1 MISSAFPR
9 DPYGHATNQS
19 GHFVI
24 GLALAVALSAFGLP
38 WQGTLPLAV
47 LLYWCVV
54 EVASQKLTLL
64 RDSIEDALFVLF
76 GAGMPI
82 LLVEWGDIASVLY
95 LGNVACVL
103 GVGVWRRL

>member
-24 GLALAVALSAFGLP
+24 GLAMAVGMGALGVP
-38 WQGTLPLAV
+38 WQAALPIAV
-47 LLYWCVV
+47 LVYWTFV
-54 EVASQKLTLL
+54 EVLSQKLSML

-76 GAGMPI
+76 GAGAPV
-82 LLVEWGDIASVLY
+82 LLIEWGAGATAVYLVLA
-95 LGNVACVL
+95 GIVL
-103 GVGVWRRL
+103 GIGVWRRL